1 VFGPVHDDV
10 TLRIRMPHRPG
21 TLSRI
26 AAAIGRHGAVIGD
39 LTTIHTDSRMS
50 LRDVTIEQS
59 DVDVPSLVR
68 DIETA
73 VDGVHVEI
81 LPDRARHWHEG
92 GKLRLVPARPV
103 TSIAEMRLAYT
114 PGVARVCA
122 DVANDDAALRRLT
135 SVGRTVLLLSDGSRV
150 LGLGDLGARGVI
162 PVLEGKSL
170 FYSQFTEINGVPLA
184 LDERDV
190 SSVVS
195 LCRALRPNY
204 VGIHLEDIAAPRCFE
219 LEARLQEETRV
230 PVLHDDRHGTAV
242 VAAAAVLSALRH
254 VRRSFSDLVVGQI
267 GLGAAGYTILEL
279 LVQLG
284 PKGAVAFDPS
294 PESAA
299 RASGLDVTLLPSVKA
314 VMERADLV
322 VAATGRS
329 GLIEPAWVRK
339 GQVVFALTNPQPE
352 IRPEAALSAGA
363 ALASEGSTIN
373 NVLAYPGLM
382 RGAID
387 ASAVRF
393 TPAMKIAAAR
403 ALAEK
408 ASGDDLLPSP
418 FLPGLHM
425 HVAAAVARA
434 G

>member
-1 VFGPVHDDV
+1 VHDDV

-21 TLSRI
+21 TLARI
-26 AAAIGRHGAVIGD
+26 AATIGRYGAVIGD

-68 DIETA
+68 DIETS
-73 VDGVHVEI
+73 VEGVHVEI
-81 LPDRARHWHEG
+81 LPDRARQWHEG

-114 PGVARVCA
+114 PGVARVCT
-122 DVANDDAALRRLT
+122 DVARDDAALRRLT

-150 LGLGDLGARGVI
+150 LGLGDLGARGVV

-170 FYSQFTEINGVPLA
+170 FYAQFTDLNGIALA

-190 SSVVS
+190 SSVVA

-219 LEARLQEETRV
+219 LEARLQEEMRV

-254 VRRSFSDLVVGQI
+254 VRRDLSDLVVGQI

-299 RASGLDVTLLPSVKA
+299 RAGGLAVRLLPSAKA
-314 VMERADLV
+314 VMEQADLV
-322 VAATGRS
+322 VAATGRP
-329 GLIEPAWVRK
+329 GLIDPAWVRR

-352 IRPEAALSAGA
+352 IRPEVALSAGA